1 MHVKFLITHGML
13 RRMWEAIDTDWLEK
27 EGEILFDLK
36 RWGESDLQLDYW
48 KRQASDGCI
57 GFCGIGSMVLDT
69 HRTKLLVHAIDFG
82 YSKAIAVNR
91 VRLHRDVVVECCRVL
106 GKDVVAK
113 HIWRCFQLAC
123 DLLRALEDAD
133 SSANVGVQ
141 DRYQIPVWF
150 CQHDAQKQHASL
162 DVRYAVASTKARE
175 AKVADTLRP

>member
-1 MHVKFLITHGML
+1 M
-13 RRMWEAIDTDWLEK
+13 
-27 EGEILFDLK
+27 
-36 RWGESDLQLDYW
+36 
-48 KRQASDGCI
+48 
-57 GFCGIGSMVLDT
+57 
-69 HRTKLLVHAIDFG
+69 HAIAVG
-82 YSKAIAVNR
+82 YSKDVDVKQ

-113 HIWRCFQLAC
+113 HIWRCVQLAC

-162 DVRYAVASTKARE
+162 DARYAVASTKARE
-175 AKVADTLRP
+175 EKVADNLRP

>member
-1 MHVKFLITHGML
+1 MHVKCLITHGML
-13 RRMWEAIDTDWLEK
+13 RRMWEVIDTDRLEK

-36 RWGESDLQLDYW
+36 RWGKSDLQLDYW
-48 KRQASDGCI
+48 KRQASDGCT
-57 GFCGIGSMVLDT
+57 GFYGIGSMVLDT
-69 HRTKLLVHAIDFG
+69 HTTKLLVHAKDFG

-123 DLLRALEDAD
+123 DLPRALKGDG
-133 SSANVGVQ
+133 GVQ

-150 CQHDAQKQHASL
+150 CQHDAQKQNASL
-162 DVRYAVASTKARE
+162 DARYAVASTKARDRG
-175 AKVADTLRP
+175 KNRR